1 MFPQNIWLKLMISQ
15 QAKFHITTTKQEGS
29 CWSEFNWISNSP
41 LDVGWVWLFIF
52 HISVLHY
59 KKLLLNW
66 YTEHWAPWLR
76 KTSYVPIITYI
87 SQIKVVF
94 GKFTIASILSN
105 TRRGNTS
112 INYYKHSSYS
122 SHFHDQTQN
131 AIMKMYHP
139 IIQHF
144 LIHYYLCHKTLNKEA
159 KEMQHMVNQQYWVTL
174 IQNVVSVWPRPQMIT
189 YAHKPK
195 ICICLAK
202 AWDNFIFT
210 LT

>member
-29 CWSEFNWISNSP
+29 CLSEFNSISNSP

-52 HISVLHY
+52 HISVHY

-66 YTEHWAPWLR
+66 YTEHRAPWLR
-76 KTSYVPIITYI
+76 KTSYVTIITYI

-105 TRRGNTS
+105 TRRANTS

-122 SHFHDQTQN
+122 RHFHDHTQN
-131 AIMKMYHP
+131 MIMKMYHP

-144 LIHYYLCHKTLNKEA
+144 LIHYYLS
-159 KEMQHMVNQQYWVTL
+159 
-174 IQNVVSVWPRPQMIT
+174 QNVEQGGWRKAT
-189 YAHKPK
+189 YEESTILGDFDTKC
-195 ICICLAK
+195 CICLAK
-202 AWDNFIFT
+202 AWDDHICT
-210 LT
+210 